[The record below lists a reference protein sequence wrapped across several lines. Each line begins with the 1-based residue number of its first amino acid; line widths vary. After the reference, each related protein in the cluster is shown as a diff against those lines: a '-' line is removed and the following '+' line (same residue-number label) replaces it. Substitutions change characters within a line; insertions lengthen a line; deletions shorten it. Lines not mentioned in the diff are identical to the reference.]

1 MARYTGP
8 KHKLARREGVNILGK
23 ASASLERRL
32 NVLPGSLNRRG
43 RRVRVSEYGMQ
54 LREKQKLKRI
64 YGLLEKQFRKNVM
77 EAQRRSENTEEVL
90 IQLLESRLDNVVF
103 RLGFANSRPQARQMV
118 SHGHILVD
126 GKKLDIPSYRV
137 KVGEKITIS
146 DKYIANEMNKKLI
159 EDIQIELLP
168 SLKKDKMVGEFV
180 RMPKTDEIANPVEY
194 QLVIE
199 FYSR

>member
-23 ASASLERRL
+23 VSQSLERRL

-43 RRVRVSEYGMQ
+43 RRVRTSEYGLQ

-64 YGLLEKQFRKNVM
+64 YGLMEKQFRKNVI
-77 EAQRRSENTEEVL
+77 EAQRMTENTDEAL
-90 IQLLESRLDNVVF
+90 IQLLETRLDNIVY
-103 RLGFANSRPQARQMV
+103 RLGFAHSRPMARQMV
-118 SHGHILVD
+118 SHGHIQVN
-126 GKKLDIPSYRV
+126 GKKVNIPSYKI
-137 KVGEKITIS
+137 KVGDKVAVSEKFLS
-146 DKYIANEMNKKLI
+146 NEMNKKSL
-159 EDIQIELLP
+159 EDIQLELLP
-168 SLKKDKMVGEFV
+168 SLVKTKNTGELK
-180 RMPKTDEIANPVEY
+180 RMPTMEEIANPVEY